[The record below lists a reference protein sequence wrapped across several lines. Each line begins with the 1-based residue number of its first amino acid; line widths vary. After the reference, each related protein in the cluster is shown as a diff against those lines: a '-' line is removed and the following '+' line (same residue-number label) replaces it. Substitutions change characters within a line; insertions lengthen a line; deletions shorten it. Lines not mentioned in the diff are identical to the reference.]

1 MPVKRLQCYKS
12 IDPTIARGG
21 MTKFS
26 DLFHDVKSNGP
37 FHTKVSAVDVKAGW
51 VLWTLRLL

>member
-1 MPVKRLQCYKS
+1 
-12 IDPTIARGG
+12 